1 MIKRGHVKRDGSD
14 KKETDQK
21 KSDNQGD
28 IREKLNEKDRSVS
41 TETGQMKKWTNQR
54 KAATGW
60 MSKRQVR

>member
-1 MIKRGHVKRDGSD
+1 MIKRGQVKRDGSD
-14 KKETDQK
+14 KKDTDRK

-54 KAATGW
+54 KTGTGW